1 MKRNQKKTKGKRKNN
16 VKLIEDLN
24 YKQKK
29 INKDLI

>member
-1 MKRNQKKTKGKRKNN
+1 MKRTKKISKQKQKRKNN

-29 INKDLI
+29 